1 MSTIEVGCP
10 HCGEELEADSSL
22 AGTFVECPSCF
33 LKFKIPKRGKSNSG
47 HGSRSASR
55 ASGSPKKGNA
65 RRKSGATRKRTRS
78 NSEPPSSAN
87 IGDLW
92 TNPAGCLCLIITLVI
107 GVVLMKVFGFEFKN
121 KAVYG
126 VIALGI
132 YGLVS
137 AISSNK
143 KGK

>member
-1 MSTIEVGCP
+1 
-10 HCGEELEADSSL
+10 
-22 AGTFVECPSCF
+22 
-33 LKFKIPKRGKSNSG
+33 
-47 HGSRSASR
+47 
-55 ASGSPKKGNA
+55 
-65 RRKSGATRKRTRS
+65 
-78 NSEPPSSAN
+78 
-87 IGDLW
+87 
-92 TNPAGCLCLIITLVI
+92 
-107 GVVLMKVFGFEFKN
+107 MKVFGFEFKN

>member
-1 MSTIEVGCP
+1 MSTIEVSCP
-10 HCGEELEADSSL
+10 HCGEELKSDSSL
-22 AGTFVECPSCF
+22 AGSFVECPSCF
-33 LKFKIPKRGKSNSG
+33 LNFKIPIRGKSNSG
-47 HGSRSASR
+47 HGGRSASR

-78 NSEPPSSAN
+78 NPEPPPSAN

-92 TNPAGCLCLIITLVI
+92 TNSAGCLSLVFALVI
-107 GVVLMKVFGFEFKN
+107 GIVLMRVFDFEFKN

-126 VIALGI
+126 IIALVI
-132 YGLVS
+132 YGIVS
-137 AISSNK
+137 GISSNK